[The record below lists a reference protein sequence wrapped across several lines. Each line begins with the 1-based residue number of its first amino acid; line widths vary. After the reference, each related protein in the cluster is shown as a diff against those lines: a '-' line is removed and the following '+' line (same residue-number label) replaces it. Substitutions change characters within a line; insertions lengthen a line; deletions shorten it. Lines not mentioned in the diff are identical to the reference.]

1 MIINGGWNGATI
13 FPTIG
18 VIRLYL
24 KFIWTG
30 VWLCPWRIKNTLE
43 FFVFWG
49 RPQAPFVTF
58 LCLTQLEAMKEK
70 QMTWFTKF
78 LNKFVKTESKA
89 WRYRLIRLVEG
100 HWKDR
105 LGSGVG
111 PWFLKDIPIGLPI
124 TGPWSLCLS
133 DCFFFFFLASR
144 HTIVRRERKE
154 RKVPFFSFFLSMNWS
169 LSKASITLWLW
180 LVVVVS
186 WLDGRREIWTCCG
199 WIRNPLITICDV

>member
-1 MIINGGWNGATI
+1 MCDCVHGESKTPLI
-13 FPTIG
+13 FS
-18 VIRLYL
+18 
-24 KFIWTG
+24 
-30 VWLCPWRIKNTLE
+30 
-43 FFVFWG
+43 FFEADLR
-49 RPQAPFVTF
+49 RPLLRF

-124 TGPWSLCLS
+124 TGP
-133 DCFFFFFLASR
+133 
-144 HTIVRRERKE
+144 
-154 RKVPFFSFFLSMNWS
+154 
-169 LSKASITLWLW
+169 
-180 LVVVVS
+180 
-186 WLDGRREIWTCCG
+186 
-199 WIRNPLITICDV
+199 

>member
-1 MIINGGWNGATI
+1 MNWC
-13 FPTIG
+13 
-18 VIRLYL
+18 VIVSM
-24 KFIWTG
+24 KNQ
-30 VWLCPWRIKNTLE
+30 KNTLE

-133 DCFFFFFLASR
+133 DCFFFFPSY
-144 HTIVRRERKE
+144 HCEKGKE
-154 RKVPFFSFFLSMNWS
+154 RTKTAVLFIFSQHELIS
-169 LSKASITLWLW
+169 LYAA
-180 LVVVVS
+180 
-186 WLDGRREIWTCCG
+186 
-199 WIRNPLITICDV
+199 